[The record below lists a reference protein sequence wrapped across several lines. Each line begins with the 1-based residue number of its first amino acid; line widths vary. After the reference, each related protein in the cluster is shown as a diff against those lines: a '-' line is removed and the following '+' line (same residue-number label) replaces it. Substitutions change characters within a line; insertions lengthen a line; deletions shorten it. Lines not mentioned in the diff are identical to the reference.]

1 MPEHAR
7 TARLALSGELDVTNA
22 DAIRAEIDG
31 VTDARPGTAVSL
43 DLAAVTFVDS
53 SALGALVGALRHARK
68 QGGDVVVTGLTPSV
82 AKIFRVTGLD
92 KVFEVGADER
102 TR

>member
-1 MPEHAR
+1 MADHVPTVH
-7 TARLALSGELDVTNA
+7 LLLSGELDVTNA

-31 VTDARPGTAVSL
+31 VTDANPGKGVEL

-53 SALGALVGALRHARK
+53 SALGALVGALQHARK

-82 AKIFRVTGLD
+82 AKIFQVTGLD
-92 KVFEVGADER
+92 RVFEVRAAS
-102 TR
+102 